1 MLTIKRLTTLA
12 FYSLL
17 SISVVLLLPIDSK
30 ANQNTQIKILVLG
43 DSLTAGYGLDKN
55 GSFPAVLEKYLRAS
69 GWDTTIAN
77 GGVSGD
83 TSAGGKNRLK
93 WALTKNPDVVIIE
106 LGANDGLRGL
116 NPNNT
121 KENLAAILRELRQR
135 KISVLLAGM
144 LAPPNFGKTY
154 GQEFK
159 KIYLDLAREFNVPLY
174 KFFLDGVAGKP
185 ALNQS
190 DGIHPNKKGVVVIV
204 ERILPRVVSILKT
217 LKKDQLRD
225 QNK

>member
-12 FYSLL
+12 FYRLL

-43 DSLTAGYGLDKN
+43 DSLTAGYGLDKSD
-55 GSFPAVLEKYLRAS
+55 SFPAVLEKHLLAS
-69 GWDTTIAN
+69 GWNASIAN

-93 WALTKNPDVVIIE
+93 WALTKKPDVVIVE

-144 LAPPNFGKTY
+144 LAPPNLGKTY
-154 GQEFK
+154 GREFE
-159 KIYLDLAREFNVPLY
+159 KIYLDLANQFNVPFY
-174 KFFLDGVAGKP
+174 KFFLDGVAGNP
-185 ALNQS
+185 ELNQG
-190 DGIHPNKKGVVVIV
+190 DGIHPNRKGVNVIV
-204 ERILPRVVSILKT
+204 KRISPSVISVLKN
-217 LKKDQLRD
+217 LSKGHVRK
-225 QNK
+225 

>member
-12 FYSLL
+12 FYKLL

-69 GWDTTIAN
+69 GWDATIAN

-185 ALNQS
+185 ALNQN

-204 ERILPRVVSILKT
+204 ERILPKVVSILKT

-225 QNK
+225 KNK

>member
-1 MLTIKRLTTLA
+1 M
-12 FYSLL
+12 LL

-69 GWDTTIAN
+69 GWDTTITN

-93 WALTKNPDVVIIE
+93 WALRKNPDVVIIE

-225 QNK
+225 KNK

>member
-12 FYSLL
+12 FYRLL

-93 WALTKNPDVVIIE
+93 WALTKNPDVVIVE

>member
-1 MLTIKRLTTLA
+1 MLTIKGLTTLA
-12 FYSLL
+12 FYRLL

-55 GSFPAVLEKYLRAS
+55 GSFPAVLEKHLRAA
-69 GWDTTIAN
+69 GWDTTITN

-93 WALTKNPDVVIIE
+93 WALTKKPDVVIVE

-135 KISVLLAGM
+135 KISVILAGM
-144 LAPPNFGKTY
+144 LAPPNLGKTY
-154 GQEFK
+154 GREFE
-159 KIYLDLAREFNVPLY
+159 KIYLDLANQLNVPFY
-174 KFFLDGVAGKP
+174 KFFLDGVAGNP
-185 ALNQS
+185 ELNQG
-190 DGIHPNKKGVVVIV
+190 DGIHPNRKGVNVIV
-204 ERILPRVVSILKT
+204 KRISPSVISVLKN
-217 LKKDQLRD
+217 LSKGHVRK
-225 QNK
+225 

>member
-1 MLTIKRLTTLA
+1 MLTIKGLTTLA
-12 FYSLL
+12 FYRLL

-55 GSFPAVLEKYLRAS
+55 GSFPAVLEKHLRAA
-69 GWDTTIAN
+69 GWDTTITN

-83 TSAGGKNRLK
+83 TSAGGKNRLN
-93 WALTKNPDVVIIE
+93 WALTKKPDVVIVE

-144 LAPPNFGKTY
+144 LAPPNLGKTY
-154 GQEFK
+154 GREFE
-159 KIYLDLAREFNVPLY
+159 KIYLDLANQFNVPFY
-174 KFFLDGVAGKP
+174 KFFLDGVAGNP
-185 ALNQS
+185 ELNQG
-190 DGIHPNKKGVVVIV
+190 DGIHPNRKGVNVIV
-204 ERILPRVVSILKT
+204 KRISPSVISVLKN
-217 LKKDQLRD
+217 LSKGHVRK
-225 QNK
+225 

>member
-12 FYSLL
+12 FYRLL

-204 ERILPRVVSILKT
+204 ERILPSVVSILKT

-225 QNK
+225 

>member
-12 FYSLL
+12 FYRLL

-225 QNK
+225 

>member
-12 FYSLL
+12 FYRLL

-93 WALTKNPDVVIIE
+93 WALTKKPDVVIVE
-106 LGANDGLRGL
+106 LGANAGLRGL
-116 NPNNT
+116 T
-121 KENLAAILRELRQR
+121 
-135 KISVLLAGM
+135 
-144 LAPPNFGKTY
+144 
-154 GQEFK
+154 
-159 KIYLDLAREFNVPLY
+159 
-174 KFFLDGVAGKP
+174 
-185 ALNQS
+185 
-190 DGIHPNKKGVVVIV
+190 H
-204 ERILPRVVSILKT
+204 
-217 LKKDQLRD
+217 
-225 QNK
+225 

>member
-1 MLTIKRLTTLA
+1 MLTIKSLTTLA
-12 FYSLL
+12 FYTLL
-17 SISVVLLLPIDSK
+17 SVSVVLLLPIDSK

-93 WALTKNPDVVIIE
+93 WALTKKPDVVIVE

-185 ALNQS
+185 TLNQS

-225 QNK
+225 

>member
-12 FYSLL
+12 FYRLL

-55 GSFPAVLEKYLRAS
+55 GSFPAVLEKHLRAA
-69 GWDTTIAN
+69 GWDTTITN

-93 WALTKNPDVVIIE
+93 WALTKKPDVVIVE

-144 LAPPNFGKTY
+144 LAPPNLGKTY
-154 GQEFK
+154 GREFE
-159 KIYLDLAREFNVPLY
+159 KIYLDLANQFNVPFY
-174 KFFLDGVAGKP
+174 KFFLDGVAGNP
-185 ALNQS
+185 ELNQG
-190 DGIHPNKKGVVVIV
+190 DGIHPNRKGVNVIV
-204 ERILPRVVSILKT
+204 KRISPSVISVLKN
-217 LKKDQLRD
+217 LSKEHLRE
-225 QNK
+225 

>member
-1 MLTIKRLTTLA
+1 MLTIKSLTTLA
-12 FYSLL
+12 FYTLL
-17 SISVVLLLPIDSK
+17 SVSVVLLLPIDSK

-93 WALTKNPDVVIIE
+93 WALTKKPDVVIVE

>member
-12 FYSLL
+12 FYRLL

-93 WALTKNPDVVIIE
+93 WALTKNPDVVIVE

-154 GQEFK
+154 GQEFE

>member
-1 MLTIKRLTTLA
+1 M
-12 FYSLL
+12 
-17 SISVVLLLPIDSK
+17 
-30 ANQNTQIKILVLG
+30 
-43 DSLTAGYGLDKN
+43 DKN

-77 GGVSGD
+77 GGVSVD

-93 WALTKNPDVVIIE
+93 WALTKKPDVVIVE

-116 NPNNT
+116 NPKNT

-159 KIYLDLAREFNVPLY
+159 KIYLDL
-174 KFFLDGVAGKP
+174 G
-185 ALNQS
+185 S
-190 DGIHPNKKGVVVIV
+190 
-204 ERILPRVVSILKT
+204 
-217 LKKDQLRD
+217 
-225 QNK
+225 

>member
-1 MLTIKRLTTLA
+1 MLTIKSLTTLA

-121 KENLAAILRELRQR
+121 RENLAAILRELRQR

-174 KFFLDGVAGKP
+174 KFFLEGVAGKP

-225 QNK
+225 

>member
-1 MLTIKRLTTLA
+1 MLTIKSLTTLA
-12 FYSLL
+12 FYTLL
-17 SISVVLLLPIDSK
+17 SVSVVLLLPIDSK

>member
-12 FYSLL
+12 FYRLL

-55 GSFPAVLEKYLRAS
+55 GSFPAVLEKHLRAS

-93 WALTKNPDVVIIE
+93 WALTKKPDVVIVE

-116 NPNNT
+116 NPKNT
-121 KENLAAILRELRQR
+121 KENLAAILRELRQL
-135 KISVLLAGM
+135 SL
-144 LAPPNFGKTY
+144 
-154 GQEFK
+154 
-159 KIYLDLAREFNVPLY
+159 
-174 KFFLDGVAGKP
+174 
-185 ALNQS
+185 
-190 DGIHPNKKGVVVIV
+190 IHI
-204 ERILPRVVSILKT
+204 
-217 LKKDQLRD
+217 
-225 QNK
+225 

>member
-1 MLTIKRLTTLA
+1 MLTIKGLTTLA
-12 FYSLL
+12 FYRLL

-55 GSFPAVLEKYLRAS
+55 GSFPVVLEKYLRAS

-93 WALTKNPDVVIIE
+93 WALTKKPDVVIVE

-144 LAPPNFGKTY
+144 LAPPNLGKTY
-154 GQEFK
+154 GREFE
-159 KIYLDLAREFNVPLY
+159 KIYLDLANQFNVPFY
-174 KFFLDGVAGKP
+174 KFFLDGVAGNP
-185 ALNQS
+185 ELNQG
-190 DGIHPNKKGVVVIV
+190 DGIHPNRKGVNVIV
-204 ERILPRVVSILKT
+204 KRISPSVISVLKN
-217 LKKDQLRD
+217 LSKGHVRK
-225 QNK
+225 

>member
-1 MLTIKRLTTLA
+1 
-12 FYSLL
+12 
-17 SISVVLLLPIDSK
+17 
-30 ANQNTQIKILVLG
+30 
-43 DSLTAGYGLDKN
+43 
-55 GSFPAVLEKYLRAS
+55 
-69 GWDTTIAN
+69 
-77 GGVSGD
+77 
-83 TSAGGKNRLK
+83 
-93 WALTKNPDVVIIE
+93 
-106 LGANDGLRGL
+106 
-116 NPNNT
+116 
-121 KENLAAILRELRQR
+121 
-135 KISVLLAGM
+135 M

-217 LKKDQLRD
+217 LKKGQLRD

>member
-12 FYSLL
+12 FYRLL

-55 GSFPAVLEKYLRAS
+55 GSFPVVLEKYLRAS

-93 WALTKNPDVVIIE
+93 WALTKNPDVVIVE

-116 NPNNT
+116 NPKNT

>member
-12 FYSLL
+12 FYRLL

-93 WALTKNPDVVIIE
+93 WALTKNPDVVIVE

-174 KFFLDGVAGKP
+174 KFFLEGVAGKP

>member
-1 MLTIKRLTTLA
+1 M
-12 FYSLL
+12 
-17 SISVVLLLPIDSK
+17 
-30 ANQNTQIKILVLG
+30 
-43 DSLTAGYGLDKN
+43 DKN

-93 WALTKNPDVVIIE
+93 WALTKKPDVVIVE

-116 NPNNT
+116 TPNNT

-159 KIYLDLAREFNVPLY
+159 KVYLDLAREFNVPLY

-204 ERILPRVVSILKT
+204 ERILPRVVSVLKT
-217 LKKDQLRD
+217 LKKGPVKRP
-225 QNK
+225 K